1 MLRTSMLLPLVLVSG
16 LVVSGCPEVG
26 DSNTGGATATV
37 SAAAPAKA
45 AIGELVTLRAE
56 AQTDADAA
64 QLRYQWFQT
73 FGRVVT
79 LTGADSPEASFTAP
93 SFVKDE
99 VLRFRCD
106 VRVGSGE
113 VSSAAVE
120 LTVVADPTH
129 GLDGDVGDGTDD
141 GSGET
146 DPRPRVLLTTSKGNI
161 TLELDRESAPISVA
175 NFLQY
180 VDDGFYDGTIFHR
193 VIADFVV
200 QGGGFDTSYEQKE
213 TRPPI
218 LNEGNNGKKNLRGTV
233 AMARTNAPNS
243 ATSQFYINLVDND
256 SLDARDEFPGY
267 AVFATVVNGM
277 DVVDEIAAVETGD
290 REGVG
295 SDVPNEQ
302 VVLETARRVTVLG
315 GGTSGGTS
323 SDGSSGGDSGDRSGD
338 DNRSPGTSSGG

>member
-1 MLRTSMLLPLVLVSG
+1 MFRTSQLLPLVLVSC
-16 LVVSGCPEVG
+16 LVVSGCPE
-26 DSNTGGATATV
+26 SGGPSADGGTATV
-37 SAAAPAKA
+37 SATSPAKA
-45 AIGELVTLRAE
+45 SIGELVTLRAE
-56 AQTDADAA
+56 AQTDADAS

-79 LTGADSPEASFTAP
+79 LTGADSAEASFTAP
-93 SFVKDE
+93 SFAKDE

-129 GLDGDVGDGTDD
+129 GLDGQTGDGADD
-141 GSGET
+141 GSAET
-146 DPRPRVLLTTSKGNI
+146 DPHPRVLLKTSKGNI
-161 TLELDRESAPISVA
+161 TLELDRVNAPISVA

-193 VIADFVV
+193 VIPDFVV
-200 QGGGFDTSYEQKE
+200 QGGGFDTHYEQKE

-218 LNEGNNGKKNLRGTV
+218 LNEGDNGLKNLRGTV

-277 DVVDEIAAVETGD
+277 DVVDEIAAVQTGD

-302 VVLETARRVTVLG
+302 VVVETVRRVTALG
-315 GGTSGGTS
+315 GGTSSG
-323 SDGSSGGDSGDRSGD
+323 GSSGGDSGDRSGG